1 MRSRAPR
8 LTSCRAALIWTVTA
22 AVFLSGTAS
31 FARPG
36 GGRGAGGRGGAS
48 PGPSPRATPGPSP
61 RATPGPG
68 PAPGRPSTGSVVRPG
83 PAPGPARPESV
94 VPGPA
99 GTAGRVMEQPG
110 PGAARAV
117 TGPNTV
123 ENFINAKPAGAA
135 AATRTVDSAAA
146 KTRAQSL
153 QASLAGRTQPFT
165 AAWYAEHPNAWRY
178 THPYAEWW
186 AVAGVAGLSSWL
198 GYSVASASATT
209 AGTTTAAATTQT
221 VAAETAAAETSA
233 EQAAVAPPADLE
245 WMPLGVF
252 ATSPKGASQAHVYQ
266 QLAVSKQ
273 GELKGNYYDAISN
286 AVQPITGSIDRET
299 RKATWAIGTQG
310 GATFETTLDAL
321 VQTPSTVT
329 MKSGSSSQEW
339 ELVQMEKPAGD
350 AAKP

>member
-1 MRSRAPR
+1 MRSRASR
-8 LTSCRAALIWTVTA
+8 FTGCRAALIWTVTA
-22 AVFLSGTAS
+22 AVFLSGPAS

-36 GGRGAGGRGGAS
+36 GGRGAGGRGNAG
-48 PGPSPRATPGPSP
+48 PGPSPRGTPGP
-61 RATPGPG
+61 T

-99 GTAGRVMEQPG
+99 GNAGRVMTSPGPG
-110 PGAARAV
+110 PGAPRPAA
-117 TGPNTV
+117 GPNSV

-153 QASLAGRTQPFT
+153 QASLAGRTQAFT
-165 AAWYAEHPNAWRY
+165 PAWYAEHPNAWRY
-178 THPYAEWW
+178 THPYAQWW

-198 GYSVASASATT
+198 GYSVASASTATT
-209 AGTTTAAATTQT
+209 GTTTAAATTQP
-221 VAAETAAAETSA
+221 VAAETSSAAAETTA
-233 EQAAVAPPADLE
+233 NQAAAAPPADLE
-245 WMPLGVF
+245 WLPLGVF

-299 RKATWAIGTQG
+299 RKATWSIGTKG

-321 VQTPSTVT
+321 VETPSTVT
-329 MKSGSSSQEW
+329 MKSGSTSQEW
-339 ELVQMEKPAGD
+339 ELVQMEKPAD
-350 AAKP
+350 DTAKP